1 MSEQNA
7 QMSELLDETLDDL
20 ADLPSVAPFTA
31 GAHKVQVNVY
41 RKKDKDGK
49 SFRPGAYLVKFTH
62 KEVLEL
68 SQPDATPPK
77 AGDQA
82 MLSIF
87 TKKKDGTANEIGQ
100 GQLKMI
106 LSPIGERLGMNSV
119 NAILEAL
126 GEEGV
131 EAAIVS
137 GTKKQEGGYP
147 DQMVLNKFMLT

>member
-1 MSEQNA
+1 MSD
-7 QMSELLDETLDDL
+7 QMNDLLDETLDDL

-31 GAHKVQVNVY
+31 GAHKVQVNVF
-41 RKKDKDGK
+41 RKKAKEGNG
-49 SFRPGAYLVKFTH
+49 FRPGAYMVRFTH

-68 SQPDATPPK
+68 SDPNATPPN

-82 MLSIF
+82 LLNIF
-87 TKKKDGTANEIGQ
+87 TKKKDGSANEFGQ

-119 NAILEAL
+119 NAIIEAL

-131 EAAIVS
+131 EAAILS

>member
-41 RKKDKDGK
+41 RKKAKEGK
-49 SFRPGAYLVKFTH
+49 GFRPGAYMVKFTH
-62 KEVLEL
+62 KETLEL
-68 SQPDATPPK
+68 TDATATPPK
-77 AGDQA
+77 EGDQA
-82 MLSIF
+82 LLNIF
-87 TKKKDGTANEIGQ
+87 TKKKDGTPNEFGQ

-106 LSPIGERLGMNSV
+106 LGPIGERLGLNSV
-119 NAILEAL
+119 NQILEAL
-126 GEEGV
+126 GEQGV